1 MRLVVDVEVMVE
13 VDVRLVVDVAVT
25 VDGVVIFVC
34 LSQSRERK
42 KKI

>member
-1 MRLVVDVEVMVE
+1 MVE

-34 LSQSRERK
+34 LSHERK
-42 KKI
+42 RKKTV